1 MYILITALLGAAF
14 LYYAGLSIYRI
25 TLHPLAKY
33 PGPLLNAISE
43 WPQAI
48 FNIQGKAHLKQYQL
62 HQKYGNV
69 VRVAPNVLLFGT
81 ANAAHEIYDR
91 KANVIKT
98 GWTDVSLEINPTK
111 STHVMND
118 RVAHAKRRRMLAN
131 CFSESALRNQEY
143 LIIDR
148 IKAWCGVMAE
158 SASTTDVKAEKK
170 GWGQARDMSVW
181 ANNLTLDVL
190 GELCFGKTFG
200 AIEAGTH
207 MAGELLLSSASM
219 NTAVSFIPHLPIT
232 TSETDGLVAGLPSR
246 PSSHLP
252 HPPIREDP

>member
-1 MYILITALLGAAF
+1 VSIVLAMYTLITVLLGAAF
-14 LYYAGLSIYRI
+14 LYYVGLSIYRI
-25 TLHPLAKY
+25 TFHPLAKY
-33 PGPLLNAISE
+33 PGPLLNAISW

-81 ANAAHEIYDR
+81 ASAAHEIYDR

-98 GWTDVSLEINPTK
+98 GWTDVSLEINPSK

-131 CFSESALRNQEY
+131 CFSESALRSQEY

-158 SASTTDVKAEKK
+158 STSTKAENK
-170 GWGQARDMSVW
+170 GWGQARDMSLW

-219 NTAVSFIPHLPIT
+219 NTAVSFALFPIIE
-232 TSETDGLVAGLPSR
+232 SETDQVSAGLPSR

-252 HPPIREDP
+252 NSPI